1 MHPRPEE
8 ALAVLTRLDADRRRG
23 SARPLSVRDGAL
35 LALAAIG
42 LTSSEIA
49 ALSAAAVTMAA
60 GRVVVTVQRRG
71 GPWSR
76 VLRPDLA
83 RRLVDWL
90 TENRLWAEAERIF
103 SSDKG
108 ALTSGAIRKV
118 LARHIRPD
126 RSRRRA
132 LRSARP
138 TGKRPGPPEA
148 AINPVELLTLW
159 EGRGGRRPLYLAEAA
174 ARLGVSPSTLR
185 KHLHALRAA
194 GRVDDQARARRLT
207 ALGYS
212 RPGGRPPRPIADA
225 ALTAAW
231 ARKPTVTAVAR
242 ALRVSRIR
250 VRARLQELG
259 LLPSNDE
266 RSG

>member
-8 ALAVLTRLDADRRRG
+8 ALAVLSRLDADRRRG
-23 SARPLSVRDGAL
+23 SSRPLSVRDGAL

-42 LTSSEIA
+42 LSSSEIA

-76 VLRPDLA
+76 VLRPALA

-90 TENRLWAEAERIF
+90 TENRLWAEAERVF
-103 SSDKG
+103 SSEKG

-126 RSRRRA
+126 RPGRRA

-138 TGKRPGPPEA
+138 SGKRPGPPEA
-148 AINPVELLTLW
+148 AINPLELLTLW
-159 EGRGGRRPLYLAEAA
+159 EGRGGRRPLPLYELA
-174 ARLGVSPSTLR
+174 ARLGVSPNTLR
-185 KHLHALRAA
+185 KHLRALRAA
-194 GRVDDQARARRLT
+194 GQVDDETRARNLAAR
-207 ALGYS
+207 G
-212 RPGGRPPRPIADA
+212 RDRIGGRRPRPITAD

-242 ALRVSRIR
+242 TLHVSRTR

-266 RSG
+266 RTG